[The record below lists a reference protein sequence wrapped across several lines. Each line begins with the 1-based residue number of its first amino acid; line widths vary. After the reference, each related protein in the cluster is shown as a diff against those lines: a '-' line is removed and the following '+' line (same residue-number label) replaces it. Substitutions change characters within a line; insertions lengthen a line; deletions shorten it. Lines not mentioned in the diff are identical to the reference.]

1 MILANSCQEL
11 MTKLNLVMQCKPFGF
26 KSLKHKSLK
35 YGFNIFEKKNY
46 DVLEV
51 ICVKLVN

>member
-46 DVLEV
+46 DFLEV